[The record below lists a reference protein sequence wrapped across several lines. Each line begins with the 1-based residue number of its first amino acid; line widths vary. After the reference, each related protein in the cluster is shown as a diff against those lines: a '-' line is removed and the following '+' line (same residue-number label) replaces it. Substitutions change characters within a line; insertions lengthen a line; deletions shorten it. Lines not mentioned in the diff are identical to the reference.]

1 MTRIGALSSPTCD
14 RFQPHHYKENEMFA
28 GIVIASTGIVLAL
41 SVVWLRNPAFR
52 RWVEAPK
59 YQILTQEKRF
69 DRPR

>member
-1 MTRIGALSSPTCD
+1 
-14 RFQPHHYKENEMFA
+14 MFA

-59 YQILTQEKRF
+59 YKILTQEKRF